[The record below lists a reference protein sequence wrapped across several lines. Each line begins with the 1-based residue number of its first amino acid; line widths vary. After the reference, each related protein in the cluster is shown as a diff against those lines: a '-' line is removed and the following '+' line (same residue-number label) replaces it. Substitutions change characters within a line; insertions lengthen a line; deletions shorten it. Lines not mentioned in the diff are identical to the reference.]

1 MCVCVVYS
9 VNDGRRGR
17 RISLGLL
24 WLVFQLI
31 KSHRSI
37 KIRRIIHTLAGIVQK
52 IKSQVN
58 SSKNRY
64 FFLFF
69 LEHFQGLF
77 SFGSNFSVVNI
88 FKWWWSWSIVLE
100 VQSIVIIIDG
110 LEMEFF
116 FHSKKKFQV
125 STQFVCLSVSD
136 KGCRPFKSSV
146 CVCVWKKCLKK
157 FWLEK
162 IVGGAV
168 RSRTLTR
175 YQK

>member
-110 LEMEFF
+110 LEMDFF
-116 FHSKKKFQV
+116 SFEKKNFKCQHNLC
-125 STQFVCLSVSD
+125 VCLCQTKNVDHSSQV
-136 KGCRPFKSSV
+136 SV
-146 CVCVWKKCLKK
+146 CVEKMSKKILTWENSRRCSKK
-157 FWLEK
+157 
-162 IVGGAV
+162 
-168 RSRTLTR
+168 
-175 YQK
+175 